1 VSFPEPV
8 DGALPVVPPGLNPD
22 GALAEPSDAMP
33 APGSSRIRLD
43 IAYDGT
49 DFFGWAV
56 QPGYR
61 TVQGQIEEGLAAIL
75 KRHQPTPA
83 LVVAGRTDSGVHA
96 LGQVAH
102 FDLTPDQVDSLVRI
116 KRGRGAPKHQT
127 DLATMVQRRLGG
139 ILVTQPEII
148 IRRATL
154 APAGFDAR
162 FSALWRRYEY
172 RISDT
177 GALRDPLQ
185 RLRTTWHGFKLDLAA
200 MQEAAATLIG
210 LHDFATYCKPRPGAT
225 TIRTLQSFEWR
236 RDPDGVLVATLQAD
250 AFCHSMVRALVGACV
265 SVGEGKLVGARLV
278 DLRIERARTS
288 EFKVMQA
295 HGLTLMEVGY
305 PEDAGMAIRAAQTR
319 ARRELPEDDE

>member
-8 DGALPVVPPGLNPD
+8 DGLPLPVLTDLNPD

-33 APGSSRIRLD
+33 EPGSTRIRLD
-43 IAYDGT
+43 VAYDGT
-49 DFFGWAV
+49 GYFGWAR
-56 QPGYR
+56 QPGYK
-61 TVQGQIEEGLAAIL
+61 TIQGQIEEGLGAIL
-75 KRHQPTPA
+75 KRHQPTPD

-102 FDLTPDQVDSLVRI
+102 FDLNADQVDSLVRV
-116 KRGRGAPKHQT
+116 KRGRGAPKYPNE
-127 DLATMVQRRLGG
+127 LASMVQRRLGG
-139 ILVTQPEII
+139 ILVTQPEIV
-148 IRRATL
+148 IRSATV

-172 RISDT
+172 RIADPL
-177 GALRDPLQ
+177 ALHDPLQ
-185 RLRTTWHGFKLDLAA
+185 RLRTTWHGFALDLEA

-225 TIRTLQSFEWR
+225 TIRTLQSFDWR
-236 RDPDGVLVATLQAD
+236 RDPDGVLVATVQAD

-265 SVGEGKLVGARLV
+265 SVGEGKLVGTRLV

-319 ARRELPEDDE
+319 ARRELPEDE

>member
-1 VSFPEPV
+1 MGAPTPV
-8 DGALPVVPPGLNPD
+8 QIDLNPD
-22 GALAEPSDAMP
+22 GALAEPSDSMP
-33 APGSSRIRLD
+33 APGYSRIRLD
-43 IAYDGT
+43 VAYDGT
-49 DFFGWAV
+49 GFFGWAS
-56 QPGYR
+56 QPGYQ

-75 KRHQPTPA
+75 THYQPTPS
-83 LVVAGRTDSGVHA
+83 LVVAGRTDAGVHA

-102 FDLTPDQVDSLVRI
+102 FDLNPDQVHSLVRV
-116 KRGRGAPKHQT
+116 KRGKGIPKYPNE
-127 DLATMVQRRLGG
+127 LATMVQRRLGG
-139 ILVTQPEII
+139 ILVTQPEIV

-154 APAGFDAR
+154 AAPGFDAR

-185 RLRTTWHGFKLDLAA
+185 RFRTTWHGFALNLAA

-265 SVGEGKLVGARLV
+265 SVGEGKLVGKRLV
-278 DLRIERARTS
+278 DLRVERARTS

-295 HGLTLMEVGY
+295 QGLTLMEVGY
-305 PEDAGMAIRAAQTR
+305 PEDAGLAIRAAQSR
-319 ARRELPEDDE
+319 ARRELPEDE

>member
-1 VSFPEPV
+1 MSFPEPV
-8 DGALPVVPPGLNPD
+8 DGLPLPVLTDLNPD
-22 GALAEPSDAMP
+22 GALAEPSDSMP
-33 APGSSRIRLD
+33 EPGSTRIRLD
-43 IAYDGT
+43 VAYDGT
-49 DFFGWAV
+49 GFFGWAR
-56 QPGYR
+56 QPGYK
-61 TVQGQIEEGLAAIL
+61 TIQGQIEEGLGAIL
-75 KRHQPTPA
+75 KRHQPTPD

-102 FDLTPDQVDSLVRI
+102 FDLNADQVDSLVRV
-116 KRGRGAPKHQT
+116 KRGRGTPRYPNE
-127 DLATMVQRRLGG
+127 LASMVQRRLGG
-139 ILVTQPEII
+139 ILVTQPEIV
-148 IRRATL
+148 IRSATI
-154 APAGFDAR
+154 APPGFDAR

-172 RISDT
+172 RIADT
-177 GALRDPLQ
+177 QALHDPLQ
-185 RLRTTWHGFKLDLAA
+185 RMRTTWHGFALDLPA

-225 TIRTLQSFEWR
+225 TIRTLQSFDWR
-236 RDPDGVLVATLQAD
+236 RDPDGVLVATVQAD

-265 SVGEGKLVGARLV
+265 SVGEGKLVGTRLV

-319 ARRELPEDDE
+319 ARRELPEDE

>member
-1 VSFPEPV
+1 VSLPEPV
-8 DGALPVVPPGLNPD
+8 EGAPPTVPDRLNPD

-33 APGSSRIRLD
+33 QPGSTRIRVD

-49 DFFGWAV
+49 GFFGWAS
-56 QPGYR
+56 QPGYP
-61 TVQGQIEEGLAAIL
+61 TVQGQVEEALGAIL
-75 KRHQPTPA
+75 KRHQPSPT
-83 LVVAGRTDSGVHA
+83 LVVAGRTDTGVHA

-102 FDLTPDQVDSLVRI
+102 FDLNPDQVDSLVRV
-116 KRGRGAPKHQT
+116 KRGRGVPKHPT

-139 ILVTQPEII
+139 ILVTQPEIVL
-148 IRRATL
+148 RRTVL
-154 APAGFDAR
+154 APFGFDAR

-185 RLRTTWHGFKLDLAA
+185 RFRTTWHGFRLDLAA

-265 SVGEGKLVGARLV
+265 SVGEGKLVGTRLV

-295 HGLTLMEVGY
+295 HGLTLLEVGY
-305 PEDAGMAIRAAQTR
+305 PEDAGLAIRAAQTR
-319 ARRELPEDDE
+319 ARRELPEDE

>member
-8 DGALPVVPPGLNPD
+8 DGAIPAVPAEFNPD
-22 GALAEPSDAMP
+22 GALAGPSDAMP
-33 APGSSRIRLD
+33 RPGFSRIRVD
-43 IAYDGT
+43 VAYDGT
-49 DFFGWAV
+49 GFFGWAR
-56 QPGYR
+56 QPGYP
-61 TVQGQIEEGLAAIL
+61 TVQGQIEDALGAIL

-83 LVVAGRTDSGVHA
+83 LVVAGRTDTGVHA

-102 FDLTPDQVDSLVRI
+102 FDLNPDQVDSLVRV
-116 KRGRGAPKHQT
+116 KRGRGIPKHPT

-139 ILVTQPEII
+139 ILVTQPEIVL
-148 IRRATL
+148 RRTVL
-154 APAGFDAR
+154 APSGFDAR

-172 RISDT
+172 RIADT
-177 GALRDPLQ
+177 GALHDPLQ
-185 RLRTTWHGFKLDLAA
+185 RFRTTWHGFKLDLAA

-265 SVGEGKLVGARLV
+265 SVGEGKLVGTRLV

-305 PEDAGMAIRAAQTR
+305 PEDAGLAIRAAQTR
-319 ARRELPEDDE
+319 ARRELPEDE

>member
-1 VSFPEPV
+1 MPEP
-8 DGALPVVPPGLNPD
+8 
-22 GALAEPSDAMP
+22 
-33 APGSSRIRLD
+33 GSTRIRLD
-43 IAYDGT
+43 VAYDGT
-49 DFFGWAV
+49 GFFGWAR
-56 QPGYR
+56 QPGYK
-61 TVQGQIEEGLAAIL
+61 TIQGQIEEGLGAIL
-75 KRHQPTPA
+75 KRHQPTPD

-102 FDLTPDQVDSLVRI
+102 FDLNADQVDSLVRV
-116 KRGRGAPKHQT
+116 KRGRGTPRYPNE
-127 DLATMVQRRLGG
+127 LASMVQRRLGG
-139 ILVTQPEII
+139 ILVTQPEIV
-148 IRRATL
+148 IRSATI
-154 APAGFDAR
+154 APPGFDAR

-172 RISDT
+172 RIADT
-177 GALRDPLQ
+177 QALHDPLQ
-185 RLRTTWHGFKLDLAA
+185 RMRTTWHGFALDLPA

-225 TIRTLQSFEWR
+225 TIRTLQSFDWR
-236 RDPDGVLVATLQAD
+236 RDPDGVLVATVQAD

-265 SVGEGKLVGARLV
+265 SVGEGKLVGTRLV

-319 ARRELPEDDE
+319 ARRELPEDE

>member
-1 VSFPEPV
+1 
-8 DGALPVVPPGLNPD
+8 
-22 GALAEPSDAMP
+22 
-33 APGSSRIRLD
+33 
-43 IAYDGT
+43 
-49 DFFGWAV
+49 
-56 QPGYR
+56 
-61 TVQGQIEEGLAAIL
+61 VQGQIEEGLGAIL
-75 KRHQPTPA
+75 KRHQPTPT

-102 FDLTPDQVDSLVRI
+102 FDLNPDQVNALVRV
-116 KRGRGAPKHQT
+116 KRGTGTPKYPNE
-127 DLATMVQRRLGG
+127 LATMVQRRLGG
-139 ILVTQPEII
+139 ILVTQPEIVI
-148 IRRATL
+148 HRSTL

-185 RLRTTWHGFKLDLAA
+185 RMRTTWHGFRLDLAS

-265 SVGEGKLVGARLV
+265 SVGEGKLVGTRLV

-288 EFKVMQA
+288 EFKVMPAQ
-295 HGLTLMEVGY
+295 GLTLLEVGY

-319 ARRELPEDDE
+319 ARRELPEDE